1 MRYYFQHLG
10 ERLRTSFLTVP
21 ASMIVLAILLAIVLR
36 LLDSTVNFGDLTGLD
51 WLSISDAD
59 SARALLSTIA
69 SSTITVA
76 GTVFS
81 ITVVALTLASNQFGP
96 RLVRNFIRDRSTQ
109 VALGIF
115 LATFAYALVTI
126 RSIDTLQG
134 DVRNYDLAVHVAMLL
149 AVASI
154 LFLVYFIHNV
164 ALTIQVDNITHQI
177 NREFHRAIDREYP
190 QSSQDTEGEKF
201 DEERLELGTGWINI
215 PSGGGGYV
223 QLVNRQALK
232 SLAEK
237 HDCCLQITSHAG
249 AYVNHWGVL
258 GRVYHSP
265 EDIDSLFAGIHS
277 AVELGSQPT
286 AEQDIVFSIR
296 QLSQIAVRAL
306 SPGINDPFTAYTCVD
321 RLVEG
326 LGTVLQRPEP
336 ANCFTDEQGC
346 LRLVTR
352 ELTFGDLLDASLD
365 EICEHGRANGVF
377 MRHLLHS
384 LLHLSRACGRGQ
396 DRRAMLNYVRR
407 LEQDCET
414 FIESSADIEAIKS
427 RVDEIARALTN

>member
-1 MRYYFQHLG
+1 MRHSLQHLG
-10 ERLRTSFLTVP
+10 EQLRTSFLTVP
-21 ASMIVLAILLAIVLR
+21 ASMIVLAILLAIGLR
-36 LLDSTVNFGDLTGLD
+36 LLDSAVDVAGATGID
-51 WLSISDAD
+51 WLSISDAN

-96 RLVRNFIRDRSTQ
+96 RVVRNFVRDRSTQ

-115 LATFAYALVTI
+115 LASFVYALVTI
-126 RSIDTLQG
+126 RSIDTLE
-134 DVRNYDLAVHVAMLL
+134 DNVSNYDLAVHVAMLL
-149 AVASI
+149 ALASI

-177 NREFHRAIDREYP
+177 NQEFHRAIDREYP
-190 QSSQDTEGEKF
+190 QSPKDMEGQKF
-201 DEERLELGTGWINI
+201 DEDRLELGQGWINI
-215 PSGGGGYV
+215 PSGSGGYV
-223 QLVNRQALK
+223 QLVNRPALQA
-232 SLAEK
+232 LAEK
-237 HDCCLQITSHAG
+237 YDCCLQITCHAG
-249 AYVNHWGVL
+249 AYVNHWGVI
-258 GRVYHSP
+258 GRIFDSP
-265 EDIDSLFAGIHS
+265 ADMDSLLTGIHS
-277 AVELGSQPT
+277 AVEIGSQPT

-306 SPGINDPFTAYTCVD
+306 SPGVNDPFTAYTCVD

-336 ANCFTDEQGC
+336 GNCFTDELGR

-352 ELTFGDLLDASLD
+352 ELTFADLLDASLD

-377 MRHLLHS
+377 MRHLLNS
-384 LLHLSRACGRGQ
+384 LLRLSRACGRGQ
-396 DRRAMLNYVRR
+396 DRRAMLAYVRQ
-407 LEQDCET
+407 LEEDCET
-414 FIESSADIEAIKS
+414 FIESSNDLQAIKS
-427 RVDEIARALTN
+427 RVEEIAVQLTN